1 MNKLLLIKYGEL
13 STKKDNINYFIRTLK
28 ENIEASI
35 KGIDVE
41 LIYDKGRMFIKTNE
55 DNFVEIID
63 KLKHV
68 FGIHEIVIAYELP
81 NNDIEELKNSLIEI
95 IKDKEIDTFKVETK
109 RSNKNYPLTSME
121 ISRIL
126 GGVVLKNKEN
136 VSVDV
141 HNPSTYINVEIRLNN
156 AYIYFDRIKGIG
168 GYPVGS
174 LGKGL
179 LMLSGGIDSP
189 VAGYLALKRGV
200 RIEGLYFE
208 SPPHTSEAAKN
219 KVIKLAQELSKYSGY
234 VKLHVVNFTEIQE
247 TILKNCPH
255 EYLIT
260 IMRRMMY
267 RISERIA
274 KNANAKVIVNGESI
288 GQVASQTLTSMSV
301 INETIKM
308 PVIRPV
314 ACLDKIE
321 IIDIAKK
328 IGTYE
333 TSILP
338 FEKYPFAKL
347 VGTHA
352 TYVDFST
359 PRVSLCTALNSSLHS
374 YSSFIVS
381 VVVLFNV
388 IVNVPFKRSLAFI
401 VVALFSISFLIL
413 VYFASALS
421 LTWQLTVNSAS

>member
-13 STKKDNINYFIRTLK
+13 STKKDNINYFIKTLK
-28 ENIEASI
+28 DNIEAFL

-55 DNFVEIID
+55 DNFDEIID
-63 KLKHV
+63 KLKHI
-68 FGIHEIVIAYELP
+68 FGIHEIVIAYELL
-81 NNDIEELKNSLIEI
+81 NNDIEELKSSLVEI

-141 HNPSTYINVEIRLNN
+141 HNPNTYINVEIRLNN

-321 IIDIAKK
+321 IIEIAKK

-338 FEKYPFAKL
+338 FEDCCTIFVPDHPVINPVA
-347 VGTHA
+347 
-352 TYVDFST
+352 
-359 PRVSLCTALNSSLHS
+359 SLAQE
-374 YSSFIVS
+374 YESSFDYEE
-381 VVVLFNV
+381 
-388 IVNVPFKRSLAFI
+388 
-401 VVALFSISFLIL
+401 LIRKCVKEHEIIKVTNEIKEEHNDL
-413 VYFASALS
+413 L
-421 LTWQLTVNSAS
+421 

>member
-13 STKKDNINYFIRTLK
+13 STKKDNINYFIKTLK
-28 ENIEASI
+28 DNIEDSL

-55 DNFVEIID
+55 DNFDEIID
-63 KLKHV
+63 KLKHI

-81 NNDIEELKNSLIEI
+81 NNDIEELKSSLVEI

-136 VSVDV
+136 VKVDV
-141 HNPSTYINVEIRLNN
+141 HNPNTYINIEIRLNN

-321 IIDIAKK
+321 IIEIAKK

-338 FEKYPFAKL
+338 FEDCCTIFVPDHPVINPVA
-347 VGTHA
+347 
-352 TYVDFST
+352 
-359 PRVSLCTALNSSLHS
+359 SLAQE
-374 YSSFIVS
+374 YESSFDYEE
-381 VVVLFNV
+381 
-388 IVNVPFKRSLAFI
+388 
-401 VVALFSISFLIL
+401 LIRKCVKEHEIIKVTNEIKEEHNNL
-413 VYFASALS
+413 L
-421 LTWQLTVNSAS
+421 